1 MSQLPTHIKLEL
13 DLAIMSLPVP
23 RPAPLPTVPAR
34 SDNAI
39 ANTVPV
45 LTAPIGAD
53 LEDVEVWN
61 SVLIAERMLA
71 TASPCEHDGMRFLLG
86 MIASK

>member
-1 MSQLPTHIKLEL
+1 MSQLPAHIKLEL
-13 DLAIMSLPVP
+13 DLMSLPVP

-34 SDNAI
+34 SDNTVAS
-39 ANTVPV
+39 NVPV
-45 LTAPIGAD
+45 LTTPIGAD

-71 TASPCEHDGMRFLLG
+71 TASPCEQDGMRFLLG